1 MDIRFHAER
10 TGRSE
15 RARARVLR
23 EGRTPRGHLLWTPM
37 EDQIFRELYPDY
49 RAIKRRLRRRSMPS
63 LRARAGILKL
73 TTGQS
78 LWTAKEVSQLRRR
91 WRDASR
97 AELMSEFSRHSWIS
111 IQNKG
116 RTFGIKRRPWMNP
129 RPTGNS
135 IVDKIRLRAIEL
147 KLSMRD
153 LDEMFNGGREYFVKC
168 SRGVGVPRSNLYLK
182 TIEALGG
189 HIEIVWR

>member
-1 MDIRFHAER
+1 MDC
-10 TGRSE
+10 
-15 RARARVLR
+15 
-23 EGRTPRGHLLWTPM
+23 
-37 EDQIFRELYPDY
+37 
-49 RAIKRRLRRRSMPS
+49 
-63 LRARAGILKL
+63 
-73 TTGQS
+73 
-78 LWTAKEVSQLRRR
+78 KEVSQLRRR